1 MNAEKLTEH
10 LIEEIKDIYHAEKQ
24 LVRALPKMA
33 KAADSAK
40 LKEAI
45 TEHLAETQQ
54 QVGRLEKVFSL
65 LRKPPKTKPC
75 KGMQGLIEEGS
86 EAIEDEE
93 KGALRDLAIIGA
105 AQRVEHY
112 EISAYGTARA
122 IAEQIGNAQVARLL
136 QETESEEKAADEK
149 LSEVASEIYES
160 GESETEDEEVE
171 LVVAGSSRTRGT
183 SKPNS
188 RHT

>member
-1 MNAEKLTEH
+1 MKAEQLTEL

-33 KAADSAK
+33 KAAASGR
-40 LKEAI
+40 LKEVI
-45 TEHLAETQQ
+45 NEHLDETKE
-54 QVGRLEKVFSL
+54 QVVRLEKVFSL
-65 LRKPPKTKPC
+65 LKTAPKAKPC

-86 EAIEDEE
+86 EVIADEE

-122 IAEQIGNAQVARLL
+122 LAEQIGNAPVSGLL
-136 QETESEEKAADEK
+136 QEIENEEKAADEK
-149 LSEVASEIYES
+149 LSEIAGEIYA
-160 GESETEDEEVE
+160 TDDPEDEEE
-171 LVVAGSSRTRGT
+171 GSATADSRSHGSSKRR
-183 SKPNS
+183 
-188 RHT
+188 

>member
-1 MNAEKLTEH
+1 MNAEQLTAL
-10 LIEEIKDIYHAEKQ
+10 LIDEIKDIYHAEKQ

-33 KAADSAK
+33 KAAGSDT

-45 TEHLAETQQ
+45 HEHLAETQD

-65 LRKPPKTKPC
+65 LKVQPKAKPC

-86 EAIEDEE
+86 EAIEDRE

-122 IAEQIGNAQVARLL
+122 LAEQIGNAQVAALL
-136 QETESEEKAADEK
+136 EDTENEEKAADHK
-149 LSEVASEIYES
+149 LSEIAGQIYASDHL
-160 GESETEDEEVE
+160 GDEDEEE
-171 LVVAGSSRTRGT
+171 MLVAAGSSRTRAT
-183 SKPNS
+183 SK
-188 RHT
+188 HK